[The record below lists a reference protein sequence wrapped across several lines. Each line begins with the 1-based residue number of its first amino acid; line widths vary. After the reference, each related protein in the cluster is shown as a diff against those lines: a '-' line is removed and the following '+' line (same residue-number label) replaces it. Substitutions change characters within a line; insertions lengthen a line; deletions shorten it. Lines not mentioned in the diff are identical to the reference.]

1 VGLDLPAA
9 VVLELVVVR
18 AVGGEV
24 LLAGVAV
31 GPGLD
36 VVEGGGNRQCMSRAR
51 TSSANPAGGASRRT
65 PGRAHWASTPPG
77 TTDAQVVDLG
87 VRGVEVPGIEPGSS
101 VA

>member
-1 VGLDLPAA
+1 VA
-9 VVLELVVVR
+9 
-18 AVGGEV
+18 
-24 LLAGVAV
+24 AV

-36 VVEGGGNRQCMSRAR
+36 VVEFGVGVGVGVGVGGGGGNRQCMSRAR
-51 TSSANPAGGASRRT
+51 TWSANPAGGASRRT
-65 PGRAHWASTPPG
+65 PGCAHCASTPPG